1 MSVLTIKKI
10 MDKPLR
16 WACRARCH
24 KLD

>member
-1 MSVLTIKKI
+1 MSVLAIKKI